1 MTDSMRWIVCVAAL
15 AFLVWVAYQKLRA
28 ANRKINDLIANF
40 EPSAEGSAG
49 DGVGEPPTAE
59 SARCARRV
67 VSAAAPD
74 ERPQVRGR
82 AVAAEA
88 ATQVRAVP

>member
-1 MTDSMRWIVCVAAL
+1 MTDSMRWIVCGAAL
-15 AFLVWVAYQKLRA
+15 VFLVWVAYRKLTA
-28 ANRKINDLIANF
+28 ANRTINDLVANF

-49 DGVGEPPTAE
+49 DGVGEPPTVE
-59 SARCARRV
+59 PSSCAGHV

-74 ERPQVRGR
+74 ERLQVRGR

-88 ATQVRAVP
+88 APQVRAVP